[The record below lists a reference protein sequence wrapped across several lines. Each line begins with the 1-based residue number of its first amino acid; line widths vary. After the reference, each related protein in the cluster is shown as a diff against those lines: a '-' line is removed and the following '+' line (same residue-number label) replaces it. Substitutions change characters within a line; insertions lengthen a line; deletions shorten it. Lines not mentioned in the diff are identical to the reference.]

1 MNLDLYVITDEGL
14 SQGLPHPEIAR
25 RAIAGG
31 ADVIQI
37 RDKSKS
43 SREFFAAAVEVRKI
57 TRAHGTLFIV
67 NDRLDIALASGADGV
82 HLGQDDLP
90 LRAAR
95 TLVPPGFIIGI
106 SVGSVH
112 EAVSAENGGADYIA
126 PGPIF
131 STASKRDAGPA
142 TGLAVLRQIRSAVS
156 VPLVAIGGI
165 GPRNVQ
171 EVIQAG
177 ADGIAVISAVVSQ
190 EDVTAAARQMKSA
203 IVAGKAERN
212 SGIILR

>member
-1 MNLDLYVITDEGL
+1 
-14 SQGLPHPEIAR
+14 
-25 RAIAGG
+25 
-31 ADVIQI
+31 
-37 RDKSKS
+37 
-43 SREFFAAAVEVRKI
+43 
-57 TRAHGTLFIV
+57 
-67 NDRLDIALASGADGV
+67 
-82 HLGQDDLP
+82 
-90 LRAAR
+90 
-95 TLVPPGFIIGI
+95 
-106 SVGSVH
+106 
-112 EAVSAENGGADYIA
+112 
-126 PGPIF
+126 
-131 STASKRDAGPA
+131 
-142 TGLAVLRQIRSAVS
+142 VLRQIRSAVS